1 MRRGQAEKKE
11 GYRLQFVLG
20 MEGGQAESL
29 SYENAE
35 QKRAEQDAG
44 YRLQFVLGM
53 GGGQA
58 GSLSYWSAG
67 WAEGRPRREAAA
79 DRRAAD
85 RWEAVNRER
94 RRRAWVE
101 SL

>member
-53 GGGQA
+53 GGGRA
-58 GSLSYWSAG
+58 ESLSHLNPSL
-67 WAEGRPRREAAA
+67 AEGRQRREAAA

-85 RWEAVNRER
+85 R
-94 RRRAWVE
+94 
-101 SL
+101 